1 MPSSVDPEPA
11 ARFVNPHG
19 ATLTVRDLDHPDL
32 PNGEDLPMTP
42 ERNSPLANIAHQAGG
57 LLAPAL
63 GIAIGL
69 LGGLGAVGFR
79 YLIGFFQTII
89 YGNPDDLATV
99 TQSLPWWHVMLGPAV
114 GGLLV
119 GPLVYF
125 LAREAKGHGVPEVM
139 NAVAM
144 QGGVI
149 RKRVV
154 VVKSLASALCI
165 GSGGSVG
172 REGPIVQIGSAIG
185 STLGQ
190 ILKVPDNLMRVLVA
204 CGAAAGIAATFNA
217 PIAGAIFAMEIILAD
232 FALTSFTPI
241 ILASVFATVV
251 SRALVG
257 DYPAF
262 QVPPYDLE
270 SPVELGF
277 YVILGVLS
285 GLLAV
290 GFTVTLYKFEDLW
303 DGWRFPE
310 YLKATIGGIIIG
322 TVALSFPQIMGV
334 GYQSIEKALL
344 NQELW
349 TILLLLVPLK
359 IMATSITIGS
369 GGSGG
374 IFAPSL
380 FMGAMAGGAFGC
392 LVNWL
397 FPGFTAQPG
406 AYAIVGMGAVVA
418 GTTHAPIQAF
428 LILFELTQDYR
439 IILPLMICCVIST
452 VVAGRIKKE
461 SIYTMKLLRRG
472 IDIQAGRDINVL
484 KTMRVED
491 FMTRYPETVPERAP
505 LRRLIQIL
513 PMSQHTSFPVTDDDG
528 NLVGMLSLKDF
539 REVVFEES
547 LLDVV
552 IARDIATIPA
562 ISVTIRDNLAQA
574 LTLINDNGIERLPVI
589 SDDPA
594 SIKVVGILSQRD
606 VISAYNQALEVR
618 GLKEMM
624 ITGNASGKTGS

>member
-1 MPSSVDPEPA
+1 
-11 ARFVNPHG
+11 
-19 ATLTVRDLDHPDL
+19 
-32 PNGEDLPMTP
+32 MTP
-42 ERNSPLANIAHQAGG
+42 ERKHPIPSIAYHAGG

-79 YLIGFFQTII
+79 YLIGFFQSLL
-89 YGNPDDLATV
+89 YGSTEDLATL
-99 TQSLPWWHVMLGPAV
+99 TQGLPWWQVMLGPAV
-114 GGLLV
+114 GGLFV

-154 VVKSLASALCI
+154 IVKSLASALCI

-185 STLGQ
+185 SSLGQ
-190 ILKVPDNLMRVLVA
+190 ILRVPDNLMRVLVA

-217 PIAGAIFAMEIILAD
+217 PIAGAIFALEIILAD
-232 FALTSFTPI
+232 FALTNFTPI
-241 ILASVFATVV
+241 ILSSVFATVV

-262 QVPPYDLE
+262 QVPSYNLE

-277 YVILGVLS
+277 YVILGFVA
-285 GLLAV
+285 GLIAV
-290 GFTVTLYKFEDLW
+290 AFTVTLYKFEEIW
-303 DGWRFPE
+303 DAWKFPE
-310 YLKATIGGIIIG
+310 YLKATVGGIIIG

-334 GYQSIEKALL
+334 GYHSIEKALL
-344 NQELW
+344 NQEFW
-349 TILLLLVPLK
+349 AILLLLVPLK
-359 IMATSITIGS
+359 IVATSITIGS

-380 FMGAMAGGAFGC
+380 FMGAMAGGAFGY
-392 LVNWL
+392 LVHWL

-428 LILFELTQDYR
+428 LILFELTQEYR

-452 VVAGRIKKE
+452 VVARRLKKE

-472 IDIQAGRDINVL
+472 IDIQAGKDINVL

-513 PMSQHTSFPVTDDDG
+513 PLSQHTSFPVTDDEG

-552 IARDIATIPA
+552 ITRDIATIPA
-562 ISVTIRDNLAQA
+562 ISVTNRDNLAQA

-589 SDDPA
+589 SDDP
-594 SIKVVGILSQRD
+594 SSLKVLGILSQRD
-606 VISAYNQALEVR
+606 IISAYNKALEVR

-624 ITGNASGKTGS
+624 IAGSTSPARNL